1 VQIVPINHQR
11 ILATKPAY
19 NTKNL
24 PHYQAPA
31 RYMANGIKYH
41 MSNLKKSDNALIEVG
56 VESNYLEDQSSPD
69 NERYVFAYNVTI
81 YNAGDVAAKLMT
93 RHWIITDANGNVQEV
108 HGEGVVGEKPYLRPG
123 ETFEYTSGTVL
134 ETPVGSMQGSYQMIT
149 DNGLAFDADIPAF
162 TLALPHTLH

>member
-1 VQIVPINHQR
+1 
-11 ILATKPAY
+11 
-19 NTKNL
+19 
-24 PHYQAPA
+24 
-31 RYMANGIKYH
+31 
-41 MSNLKKSDNALIEVG
+41 MSSLKKPDNTLIEVG
-56 VESNYLEDQSSPD
+56 VESNYLEEQSSPD